1 MIVNYRH
8 SVKGPVLLTRCT
20 ARPLPSAAPGTI
32 LGRARC
38 APATVPRTGAQEP
51 PCPGR
56 DTGQSRRAAAE
67 RGSLPSGRCGRR
79 REGTGPAPRWG
90 RAGGSARPSLRPC
103 QRLWG
108 SAQHWPPPPVA
119 AALRQGGLSR
129 RGLPVPPSPARRG
142 GRRGER
148 GCLQGRSSAPSLP
161 SPCYPP
167 SRRRGRGL
175 RGHPRLPPQ
184 GPPRM
189 VPGAAMSQ
197 APAPRGA
204 DPPESDARSG
214 APSRGM
220 PPPPPSLPQLLH
232 NAAKLLE
239 KSPFSVGA
247 PSPLLPSPASL
258 QLAQLQAQL
267 TLHRLKLAQTAV
279 TNNPAAA
286 TVLNQVLSKVA
297 MSQPLFNQL
306 RHPTVMNAPQGHT
319 AGPPQGPGIA
329 GTRFPSGGI
338 AFPAQSP
345 ALATPGGGLGAV
357 QAQAPS
363 AIVMNPFGSVMAP
376 TSGQQPVV
384 VGLNKAGASTST
396 AAGGF
401 YEYKQNVVTAASQ
414 AFASEGEQSSQH
426 GFLAGGTHT
435 ATSAAGSRYESP
447 FGAPGQLQHEAAA
460 TFPKESYGAAAQHG
474 AARAFPS
481 DPHTGSHPK
490 GDPGPILHGSSTSN
504 QWENI
509 PNFPSQNKP
518 DLMPGDSL
526 WPSASQQQ
534 YEIRNELYNPEEPT
548 PDTKFSTAAPPA
560 FGRLNHS
567 AQSFGSPRMRQK
579 EERSGGT
586 PDLPTR
592 SLLPHQLGDLRGV
605 APLHFPHICALCDK
619 KIFDLKDWDQHIKGS
634 LHIQKCMAFS
644 DNTGIRCMLSSADG
658 TLHLSPNNAAVFNP
672 SSIEDYPPN
681 VGASFISTPARSFG
695 QPGPTFSSPP
705 SGFPQRKSTLGRV
718 VHICNLPEGSCTE
731 NDVINLGL
739 PFGKVTNYIL
749 MKSTNQAFLEMAY
762 SEAAQAMVQYYKEKP
777 AMINDD
783 KLLIRMSKR
792 YKELQL
798 KKPGKNVAAI
808 IQDIHS
814 QRERDLLREV
824 DSRYGPERPRSRS
837 PISRSLSPRSHTPSF
852 TSCSSPHSPLGTG
865 RNDWGNG
872 REAWDQSPY
881 SRREEERES
890 REWREN
896 GDEKRDR
903 TDTWVHERKHYSRQL
918 DKFDLDER
926 LEGGRGHREKYL
938 RTGSPGSLHPLS
950 GYKNREDDYYRKSSK
965 SKSEKFQRQLQDLP
979 GRSKRKEEAKLR
991 ERRHSFSE
999 DTAREEAAEQKHSK
1013 ASEGS
1018 RQKQSDKN
1026 KVKKAEKD
1034 EEDATAEGNDE
1045 KETKSYE
1052 NEDRDWESG
1061 SEIEGETWYPAN
1073 MEELVTVDEVGED
1086 DLIMEPDITELEEIV
1101 PVDQKNKAASEMC
1114 PCMSTV
1120 LELKNNHSHLTRS
1133 EDKFSHKALE
1143 TNFRT
1148 AKGSAASSG
1157 CQEDDEDDDN
1167 DDAVTEASS
1176 LNLDPEQKPEELKE
1190 DQSAK
1195 ESDCQQKEGKID
1207 KSSDTRLDPED
1218 HHIPSVHL
1226 KEETLQLPDT
1236 FIADYKQMGSQGAE
1250 SREDTEMLIKNASEE
1265 TRHGSQEC
1273 PEAKANSRYLEMRAL
1288 EYPEA
1293 ESKQRPSTPGWEQ
1306 EDVFTELSIPLGV
1319 EFVVPR
1325 TGFYC
1330 KLCGLFYTNEETAK
1344 TSHCRSTVHYKN
1356 LQKYL
1361 SQLAE
1366 ESLKMKEEGSP
1377 LPQDDAGIVPHF
1389 AKKKL

>member
-1 MIVNYRH
+1 
-8 SVKGPVLLTRCT
+8 
-20 ARPLPSAAPGTI
+20 
-32 LGRARC
+32 
-38 APATVPRTGAQEP
+38 
-51 PCPGR
+51 
-56 DTGQSRRAAAE
+56 
-67 RGSLPSGRCGRR
+67 
-79 REGTGPAPRWG
+79 
-90 RAGGSARPSLRPC
+90 
-103 QRLWG
+103 
-108 SAQHWPPPPVA
+108 
-119 AALRQGGLSR
+119 
-129 RGLPVPPSPARRG
+129 
-142 GRRGER
+142 
-148 GCLQGRSSAPSLP
+148 
-161 SPCYPP
+161 
-167 SRRRGRGL
+167 
-175 RGHPRLPPQ
+175 
-184 GPPRM
+184 M
-189 VPGAAMSQ
+189 VPAAAMSQ

-214 APSRGM
+214 APSRGPGRGM
-220 PPPPPSLPQLLH
+220 PPPPSLPQLLH

-239 KSPFSVGA
+239 KTPFSVGA

-286 TVLNQVLSKVA
+286 TILNQVLSKVA

-306 RHPTVMNAPQGHT
+306 RHPTVMNTPQGHA
-319 AGPPQGPGIA
+319 AGPPQGPGITGA
-329 GTRFPSGGI
+329 RFPSGSI
-338 AFPAQSP
+338 AFPTQSQT
-345 ALATPGGGLGAV
+345 LATPGGGLGP
-357 QAQAPS
+357 AQAPS
-363 AIVMNPFGSVMAP
+363 AIVMSPFGGVMAP
-376 TSGQQPVV
+376 ASGQQPVV
-384 VGLNKAGASTST
+384 VGLNKAGASTSAAAA

-401 YEYKQNVVTAASQ
+401 YEYNKQNAATAAPQ
-414 AFASEGEQSSQH
+414 AYASEGDQPSQH
-426 GFLAGGTHT
+426 GFLGGGAH
-435 ATSAAGSRYESP
+435 AASSAAAGPRYEGH
-447 FGAPGQLQHEAAA
+447 FGAPSQLQHEAAA
-460 TFPKESYGAAAQHG
+460 AFPKEAYGAVAAAQHG

-490 GDPGPILHGSSTSN
+490 GDPGPVLHGSSTSN

-518 DLMPGDSL
+518 DLVSGDSL
-526 WPSASQQQ
+526 WPSTSQQQ

-548 PDTKFSTAAPPA
+548 PDTKFSTAAPPT

-567 AQSFGSPRMRQK
+567 KQSFGSPRMRQK
-579 EERSGGT
+579 EERSGGA
-586 PDLPTR
+586 PDLPAR
-592 SLLPHQLGDLRGV
+592 SLPPHQLGDLLRGV
-605 APLHFPHICALCDK
+605 APLHFPHVCTLCDK

-644 DNTGIRCMLSSADG
+644 DNTGIRCVLSSADG

-681 VGASFISTPARSFG
+681 VGASFITTPARSFG
-695 QPGPTFSSPP
+695 QPGPTFSSP

-824 DSRYGPERPRSRS
+824 DSRYGTERPRSRS

-852 TSCSSPHSPLGTG
+852 TSCSSPHSPMGTG
-865 RNDWGNG
+865 RTDWGNG
-872 REAWDQSPY
+872 RESWDQSPY
-881 SRREEERES
+881 SRREEERDS

-926 LEGGRGHREKYL
+926 IEGGRGHREKYL
-938 RTGSPGSLHPLS
+938 RSGSPGSLHPLS
-950 GYKNREDDYYRKSSK
+950 GYKSREDDYYRKTSK
-965 SKSEKFQRQLQDLP
+965 SKSDKFQRQTQDLP

-991 ERRHSFSE
+991 ERRHSYSE
-999 DTAREEAAEQKHSK
+999 DAAREEAAEQKHSK

-1034 EEDATAEGNDE
+1034 QEEDAAAEGSDV
-1045 KETKSYE
+1045 KETKPPE
-1052 NEDRDWESG
+1052 NELGKEEQVPEKSSPSDNKQGKESGEVLENTRKEKDRDWESE

-1101 PVDQKNKAASEMC
+1101 PVDQKNKTASEMC

-1120 LELKNNHSHLTRS
+1120 LELKNDHSHLTRS
-1133 EDKFSHKALE
+1133 EDEFAHEALE
-1143 TNFRT
+1143 TNFRS
-1148 AKGSAASSG
+1148 AKGSVASSG
-1157 CQEDDEDDDN
+1157 CQDDDEDDDN

-1176 LNLDPEQKPEELKE
+1176 LNLDPEQKPEELQE

-1195 ESDCQQKEGKID
+1195 ESDPQQKEGKID
-1207 KSSDTRLDPED
+1207 KSSDTRSEPED
-1218 HHIPSVHL
+1218 NHIPSVHL

-1236 FIADYKQMGSQGAE
+1236 FIDDYKQMGSQGTE
-1250 SREDTEMLIKNASEE
+1250 SREVMEMLVKNTSEE

-1273 PEAKANSRYLEMRAL
+1273 PEAKANSRYLEMRSL
-1288 EYPEA
+1288 EYPEV
-1293 ESKQRPSTPGWEQ
+1293 EPKRRHSPPGWEQ

-1366 ESLKMKEEGSP
+1366 ESLKMKEEGSH
-1377 LPQDDAGIVPHF
+1377 LSQDDTGIVPHF

>member
-1 MIVNYRH
+1 
-8 SVKGPVLLTRCT
+8 
-20 ARPLPSAAPGTI
+20 
-32 LGRARC
+32 
-38 APATVPRTGAQEP
+38 
-51 PCPGR
+51 
-56 DTGQSRRAAAE
+56 
-67 RGSLPSGRCGRR
+67 
-79 REGTGPAPRWG
+79 
-90 RAGGSARPSLRPC
+90 
-103 QRLWG
+103 
-108 SAQHWPPPPVA
+108 
-119 AALRQGGLSR
+119 
-129 RGLPVPPSPARRG
+129 
-142 GRRGER
+142 
-148 GCLQGRSSAPSLP
+148 
-161 SPCYPP
+161 
-167 SRRRGRGL
+167 
-175 RGHPRLPPQ
+175 
-184 GPPRM
+184 M
-189 VPGAAMSQ
+189 VPAAAMSQ

-214 APSRGM
+214 APSRGPGRGM

-232 NAAKLLE
+232 NTAKLLE

-247 PSPLLPSPASL
+247 PRPLLPSPASL

-306 RHPTVMNAPQGHT
+306 RHPTVMNTPQGHA
-319 AGPPQGPGIA
+319 AGPPQGPGITGA
-329 GTRFPSGGI
+329 RFPSSSI

-345 ALATPGGGLGAV
+345 ALATPGGGLGPV
-357 QAQAPS
+357 QAQTPN
-363 AIVMNPFGSVMAP
+363 AIVMSPFGGVMAS

-384 VGLNKAGASTST
+384 VGLNKGGASTSAAT

-401 YEYKQNVVTAASQ
+401 YEYNKQNAANAAPQ
-414 AFASEGEQSSQH
+414 TYASEGDQPSQH
-426 GFLAGGTHT
+426 GFLASGAHT
-435 ATSAAGSRYESP
+435 ASSAAGPCYEGH
-447 FGAPGQLQHEAAA
+447 FGAPSQLQHEAAA
-460 TFPKESYGAAAQHG
+460 AFPKEAYGAAAAAQHG

-481 DPHTGSHPK
+481 DPHASSHPK
-490 GDPGPILHGSSTSN
+490 GDPGPVLHGSGTSN

-518 DLMPGDSL
+518 DLVPGDSL

-548 PDTKFSTAAPPA
+548 PDTKFSAAAPPA

-567 AQSFGSPRMRQK
+567 KQSFGSPRMRQK
-579 EERSGGT
+579 EERSGGA
-586 PDLPTR
+586 PDLPAR
-592 SLLPHQLGDLRGV
+592 SLPPHQLGDLRGT
-605 APLHFPHICALCDK
+605 APLHFPHVCALCDK

-644 DNTGIRCMLSSADG
+644 DNTGIRCVLSSADG

-681 VGASFISTPARSFG
+681 VGSSFITTSARSFG

-762 SEAAQAMVQYYKEKP
+762 SEAAQAMVQYYKEQP

-824 DSRYGPERPRSRS
+824 DSRYGTERPRSRS

-852 TSCSSPHSPLGTG
+852 TSCSSPHSPMGTG
-865 RNDWGNG
+865 RTDWGNG
-872 REAWDQSPY
+872 RESWDQSPY
-881 SRREEERES
+881 SRREEERDS

-926 LEGGRGHREKYL
+926 IEGGRGHREKYL
-938 RTGSPGSLHPLS
+938 RSGSPGSLHPLS
-950 GYKNREDDYYRKSSK
+950 GYKSREDDYYRKTSK
-965 SKSEKFQRQLQDLP
+965 SKSDKFQRQLQDLP

-991 ERRHSFSE
+991 ERRHSYSE
-999 DTAREEAAEQKHSK
+999 DAAREEAAEQKHSK

-1034 EEDATAEGNDE
+1034 QEEDAAAEGSDV
-1045 KETKSYE
+1045 KETKPPE

-1101 PVDQKNKAASEMC
+1101 PVDQKNKTASEMC
-1114 PCMSTV
+1114 PCMSTI
-1120 LELKNNHSHLTRS
+1120 LELKNDHSHLTRS
-1133 EDKFSHKALE
+1133 EDKFAHKALE
-1143 TNFRT
+1143 TN
-1148 AKGSAASSG
+1148 
-1157 CQEDDEDDDN
+1157 CQDDEDDDN

-1176 LNLDPEQKPEELKE
+1176 LNLDPEQKLEELQE

-1195 ESDCQQKEGKID
+1195 ESDPQQKEGKID
-1207 KSSDTRLDPED
+1207 KSSDTRLEPQD
-1218 HHIPSVHL
+1218 HHTPSVHL
-1226 KEETLQLPDT
+1226 KEETLHLPDT
-1236 FIADYKQMGSQGAE
+1236 FIDDYKQMGSQGAE
-1250 SREDTEMLIKNASEE
+1250 SREVMEMLVKNATEE
-1265 TRHGSQEC
+1265 TTHGSQAC
-1273 PEAKANSRYLEMRAL
+1273 PEAKANSRYLEMRSL
-1288 EYPEA
+1288 EYPEV
-1293 ESKQRPSTPGWEQ
+1293 EPKRRHSPPGWEQ

-1366 ESLKMKEEGSP
+1366 ESLKMKEEGSH
-1377 LPQDDAGIVPHF
+1377 LPQDDTGIVPHF

>member
-1 MIVNYRH
+1 MAYVC
-8 SVKGPVLLTRCT
+8 SVV
-20 ARPLPSAAPGTI
+20 
-32 LGRARC
+32 
-38 APATVPRTGAQEP
+38 
-51 PCPGR
+51 
-56 DTGQSRRAAAE
+56 
-67 RGSLPSGRCGRR
+67 
-79 REGTGPAPRWG
+79 
-90 RAGGSARPSLRPC
+90 
-103 QRLWG
+103 
-108 SAQHWPPPPVA
+108 
-119 AALRQGGLSR
+119 
-129 RGLPVPPSPARRG
+129 
-142 GRRGER
+142 
-148 GCLQGRSSAPSLP
+148 
-161 SPCYPP
+161 
-167 SRRRGRGL
+167 
-175 RGHPRLPPQ
+175 
-184 GPPRM
+184 
-189 VPGAAMSQ
+189 
-197 APAPRGA
+197 
-204 DPPESDARSG
+204 
-214 APSRGM
+214 
-220 PPPPPSLPQLLH
+220 
-232 NAAKLLE
+232 AAKLLE

-306 RHPTVMNAPQGHT
+306 RHPTVMNAPQGHA

-329 GTRFPSGGI
+329 GTRFPSSGI
-338 AFPAQSP
+338 AFPTQSP
-345 ALATPGGGLGAV
+345 ALATPGSGLGPV
-357 QAQAPS
+357 QAQAPN
-363 AIVMNPFGSVMAP
+363 AIVMSPFGGVMAP

-384 VGLNKAGASTST
+384 VGLNKAGASTSA

-401 YEYKQNVVTAASQ
+401 YEYNKQNAATATPQ
-414 AFASEGEQSSQH
+414 AYASEGDQSSQH
-426 GFLAGGTHT
+426 SFLAGGTHT
-435 ATSAAGSRYESP
+435 AASAAGPRYEGH
-447 FGAPGQLQHEAAA
+447 FGAPSQLQHEASAA
-460 TFPKESYGAAAQHG
+460 FPKESYGAAAQHG

-481 DPHTGSHPK
+481 DPHTSSHPK
-490 GDPGPILHGSSTSN
+490 GDPGPVLHGSGTSN

-518 DLMPGDSL
+518 DLMPSDSL

-548 PDTKFSTAAPPA
+548 PDTKFSAAAPPA

-567 AQSFGSPRMRQK
+567 TQSFGSPRMRQK
-579 EERSGGT
+579 EERSSGV
-586 PDLPTR
+586 PDLTTR
-592 SLLPHQLGDLRGV
+592 SLPPHQLGDLRGV
-605 APLHFPHICALCDK
+605 APLHFPHVCALCDK

-644 DNTGIRCMLSSADG
+644 DNTGIRCMLNSGDG

-681 VGASFISTPARSFG
+681 VGTSFITTPARSFG
-695 QPGPTFSSPP
+695 QPAPTFSSPP
-705 SGFPQRKSTLGRV
+705 SGFAQRKSTLGRV

-824 DSRYGPERPRSRS
+824 DSRYGMDRPRSRS

-852 TSCSSPHSPLGTG
+852 TSCSSPHSPMGTS
-865 RNDWGNG
+865 RTDWGNG

-881 SRREEERES
+881 SRREEERDS

-965 SKSEKFQRQLQDLP
+965 SKSDKFQRQQQDVP

-991 ERRHSFSE
+991 ERRHSYSE
-999 DTAREEAAEQKHSK
+999 DTAREEVAEQKHSK

-1018 RQKQSDKN
+1018 RQKQSEKN

-1034 EEDATAEGNDE
+1034 QEEDATAEGSDV
-1045 KETKSYE
+1045 KETKPPE

-1061 SEIEGETWYPAN
+1061 SEVEGETWYPAN

-1133 EDKFSHKALE
+1133 EDKFAHKALE

-1157 CQEDDEDDDN
+1157 CQDDDEDDGN

-1176 LNLDPEQKPEELKE
+1176 LNLDPEQKPEEWKE

-1195 ESDCQQKEGKID
+1195 ESDPQQKEGKID
-1207 KSSDTRLDPED
+1207 KSSDTHLEPED

-1226 KEETLQLPDT
+1226 KEEALQLSDA
-1236 FIADYKQMGSQGAE
+1236 FIDDYKQMGSQGAE
-1250 SREDTEMLIKNASEE
+1250 SREVTETLVKNTSEE

-1273 PEAKANSRYLEMRAL
+1273 PEAKANSRYLEMRSL
-1288 EYPEA
+1288 EYPEV
-1293 ESKQRPSTPGWEQ
+1293 EPKQRHSPPGWEQ

-1366 ESLKMKEEGSP
+1366 ESLKMKEEGSH
-1377 LPQDDAGIVPHF
+1377 LPQDDTGIVPHF

>member
-1 MIVNYRH
+1 M
-8 SVKGPVLLTRCT
+8 L
-20 ARPLPSAAPGTI
+20 I
-32 LGRARC
+32 LC
-38 APATVPRTGAQEP
+38 
-51 PCPGR
+51 
-56 DTGQSRRAAAE
+56 S
-67 RGSLPSGRCGRR
+67 
-79 REGTGPAPRWG
+79 
-90 RAGGSARPSLRPC
+90 
-103 QRLWG
+103 
-108 SAQHWPPPPVA
+108 
-119 AALRQGGLSR
+119 
-129 RGLPVPPSPARRG
+129 
-142 GRRGER
+142 
-148 GCLQGRSSAPSLP
+148 
-161 SPCYPP
+161 
-167 SRRRGRGL
+167 
-175 RGHPRLPPQ
+175 
-184 GPPRM
+184 
-189 VPGAAMSQ
+189 
-197 APAPRGA
+197 
-204 DPPESDARSG
+204 
-214 APSRGM
+214 
-220 PPPPPSLPQLLH
+220 
-232 NAAKLLE
+232 AAKLLE

-247 PSPLLPSPASL
+247 PSPLLPSAASL

-306 RHPTVMNAPQGHT
+306 RHPAVMSAPQGHT
-319 AGPPQGPGIA
+319 AGPPQGPGIT

-345 ALATPGGGLGAV
+345 ALAAPGGGLGAV
-357 QAQAPS
+357 QAQAPN

-376 TSGQQPVV
+376 PSGQQPVV
-384 VGLNKAGASTST
+384 VGLNKAGASTS

-401 YEYKQNVVTAASQ
+401 YEYNKQNTVTAASQ

-435 ATSAAGSRYESP
+435 ATPAAGPRYESH

-460 TFPKESYGAAAQHG
+460 TFPKEPYGAAAQHG

-490 GDPGPILHGSSTSN
+490 GDPGPVLHGSNTSN

-509 PNFPSQNKP
+509 PNFS
-518 DLMPGDSL
+518 
-526 WPSASQQQ
+526 
-534 YEIRNELYNPEEPT
+534 
-548 PDTKFSTAAPPA
+548 
-560 FGRLNHS
+560 
-567 AQSFGSPRMRQK
+567 
-579 EERSGGT
+579 
-586 PDLPTR
+586 
-592 SLLPHQLGDLRGV
+592 PHQLGDLRGV

-681 VGASFISTPARSFG
+681 VGASFITTPARSFG

-824 DSRYGPERPRSRS
+824 DSRYGTERPRSRS

-852 TSCSSPHSPLGTG
+852 TSCSSPHSPLGTS
-865 RNDWGNG
+865 RTDWGNG
-872 REAWDQSPY
+872 RDAWDQSPY
-881 SRREEERES
+881 SRREEERDS

-938 RTGSPGSLHPLS
+938 KTGSPGSLHPLS

-965 SKSEKFQRQLQDLP
+965 SKSDKFQRQLQDLP

-991 ERRHSFSE
+991 ERRHSYSE
-999 DTAREEAAEQKHSK
+999 DTAREEAAEQKHGK

-1034 EEDATAEGNDE
+1034 QEDATAEGSDV
-1045 KETKSYE
+1045 KETKPPE
-1052 NEDRDWESG
+1052 NELEKEEQVPVKSSPSDNKQGKESGEILENTRKEKDRDWESG

-1114 PCMSTV
+1114 PCMSTM
-1120 LELKNNHSHLTRS
+1120 LELKNDHSHLTRS
-1133 EDKFSHKALE
+1133 EDKFAHKALE

-1148 AKGSAASSG
+1148 AKDSAASSG

-1207 KSSDTRLDPED
+1207 KSSDTCLEPED
-1218 HHIPSVHL
+1218 HQIPSVHL

-1236 FIADYKQMGSQGAE
+1236 FIDYYKQMGSQGAV
-1250 SREDTEMLIKNASEE
+1250 SREVTETLIKNTSEE

-1273 PEAKANSRYLEMRAL
+1273 PEAKANSRYLEMRSL
-1288 EYPEA
+1288 EYPEV
-1293 ESKQRPSTPGWEQ
+1293 ESKQRPSAAGWEQ

-1377 LPQDDAGIVPHF
+1377 LSQDDTGIVPHF
-1389 AKKKL
+1389 AKKKTMN

>member
-1 MIVNYRH
+1 
-8 SVKGPVLLTRCT
+8 
-20 ARPLPSAAPGTI
+20 
-32 LGRARC
+32 
-38 APATVPRTGAQEP
+38 
-51 PCPGR
+51 
-56 DTGQSRRAAAE
+56 
-67 RGSLPSGRCGRR
+67 
-79 REGTGPAPRWG
+79 
-90 RAGGSARPSLRPC
+90 
-103 QRLWG
+103 
-108 SAQHWPPPPVA
+108 
-119 AALRQGGLSR
+119 
-129 RGLPVPPSPARRG
+129 
-142 GRRGER
+142 
-148 GCLQGRSSAPSLP
+148 
-161 SPCYPP
+161 
-167 SRRRGRGL
+167 
-175 RGHPRLPPQ
+175 
-184 GPPRM
+184 M
-189 VPGAAMSQ
+189 VPAAAMSQ
-197 APAPRGA
+197 APAPHGA

-220 PPPPPSLPQLLH
+220 PPPPSLPQLLH

-239 KSPFSVGA
+239 KNPFSVGT

-306 RHPTVMNAPQGHT
+306 RHPTVINAPQGHA

-329 GTRFPSGGI
+329 GARFPSGGI

-345 ALATPGGGLGAV
+345 ALAAPGAGLGPV
-357 QAQAPS
+357 QAQTPN
-363 AIVMNPFGSVMAP
+363 AIVMSPFGGVMAP
-376 TSGQQPVV
+376 ASGQQPVV
-384 VGLNKAGASTST
+384 VGLNKAGASTS
-396 AAGGF
+396 AAAATVGGF
-401 YEYKQNVVTAASQ
+401 YEYSKQNAAAAPQ
-414 AFASEGEQSSQH
+414 GYASEGEQPSQH
-426 GFLAGGTHT
+426 SFLAGGAH
-435 ATSAAGSRYESP
+435 AASSSVAGPRYEGP

-460 TFPKESYGAAAQHG
+460 AFPKEGYGAARG
-474 AARAFPS
+474 PFPS
-481 DPHTGSHPK
+481 DPHAGSHPK
-490 GDPGPILHGSSTSN
+490 GDPGPVLHGSGTSN

-509 PNFPSQNKP
+509 PNFPGQHKP
-518 DLMPGDSL
+518 DLVPGDSL
-526 WPSASQQQ
+526 WPPASQQQ

-548 PDTKFSTAAPPA
+548 PDTKFGAAAPPA

-567 AQSFGSPRMRQK
+567 QQSFGSPRMRQK
-579 EERSGGT
+579 EERGGGA
-586 PDLPTR
+586 PDLPAR
-592 SLLPHQLGDLRGV
+592 SLPPLQPGDLRAA
-605 APLHFPHICALCDK
+605 APLHFPHVCALCDK
-619 KIFDLKDWDQHIKGS
+619 KVFDLKDWDQHIKGS

-681 VGASFISTPARSFG
+681 AGSSFITTSARSFG
-695 QPGPTFSSPP
+695 QPGPTFSSPS

-777 AMINDD
+777 AMINDE

-824 DSRYGPERPRSRS
+824 DSRYSTERPRSRS
-837 PISRSLSPRSHTPSF
+837 PISRSLSPRSRTPSF
-852 TSCSSPHSPLGTG
+852 TSCSSPHSPMGTG
-865 RNDWGNG
+865 RTDWGNG
-872 REAWDQSPY
+872 RESWDQSPY
-881 SRREEERES
+881 SRWEEERDS

-926 LEGGRGHREKYL
+926 IEGGRGHREKYL
-938 RTGSPGSLHPLS
+938 RSGSPGSLHPLS
-950 GYKNREDDYYRKSSK
+950 GYKSREDDYYRKTSK
-965 SKSEKFQRQLQDLP
+965 SKSDKFQRQLQDLP

-991 ERRHSFSE
+991 ERRHSYSE
-999 DTAREEAAEQKHSK
+999 DAAREDVAEQKHSK

-1018 RQKQSDKN
+1018 RQKQSDRN
-1026 KVKKAEKD
+1026 KMKKAEKD
-1034 EEDATAEGNDE
+1034 QEEDAAAEGSDV
-1045 KETKSYE
+1045 KETKSPE

-1061 SEIEGETWYPAN
+1061 SEIEGENWYPAN

-1101 PVDQKNKAASEMC
+1101 PVDQKTKTASEIC
-1114 PCMSTV
+1114 PCMSAV
-1120 LELKNNHSHLTRS
+1120 LELKNDHSHLTRND
-1133 EDKFSHKALE
+1133 DKFAHKALE
-1143 TNFRT
+1143 TNFSS
-1148 AKGSAASSG
+1148 AKGSVASSG
-1157 CQEDDEDDDN
+1157 CQDDEEDDDN
-1167 DDAVTEASS
+1167 DDAVTETSS
-1176 LNLDPEQKPEELKE
+1176 LNLDPEQKPEELQE

-1195 ESDCQQKEGKID
+1195 ESDPQQKEGKID
-1207 KSSDTRLDPED
+1207 KSSDTHLEPED

-1236 FIADYKQMGSQGAE
+1236 FIDDYKQMGSQGAE
-1250 SREDTEMLIKNASEE
+1250 SREVMEMLVKNASEE

-1273 PEAKANSRYLEMRAL
+1273 PEAKANSRYLEMRSL
-1288 EYPEA
+1288 EYPEVEA
-1293 ESKQRPSTPGWEQ
+1293 KRRHSPPGWEP

-1356 LQKYL
+1356 LQRYL

-1366 ESLKMKEEGSP
+1366 ESLKMKEEGSH
-1377 LPQDDAGIVPHF
+1377 LPQDDTGIVPHF

>member
-1 MIVNYRH
+1 
-8 SVKGPVLLTRCT
+8 
-20 ARPLPSAAPGTI
+20 
-32 LGRARC
+32 
-38 APATVPRTGAQEP
+38 
-51 PCPGR
+51 
-56 DTGQSRRAAAE
+56 
-67 RGSLPSGRCGRR
+67 
-79 REGTGPAPRWG
+79 
-90 RAGGSARPSLRPC
+90 
-103 QRLWG
+103 
-108 SAQHWPPPPVA
+108 
-119 AALRQGGLSR
+119 
-129 RGLPVPPSPARRG
+129 
-142 GRRGER
+142 
-148 GCLQGRSSAPSLP
+148 
-161 SPCYPP
+161 
-167 SRRRGRGL
+167 
-175 RGHPRLPPQ
+175 
-184 GPPRM
+184 M
-189 VPGAAMSQ
+189 VPAAAMSQ
-197 APAPRGA
+197 DPAPRGA
-204 DPPESDARSG
+204 EPPESDARSG
-214 APSRGM
+214 APSRGPGRGM
-220 PPPPPSLPQLLH
+220 PPPPSLPQLLH

-239 KSPFSVGA
+239 KNPFSVGA
-247 PSPLLPSPASL
+247 ASPLLPSPASL

-306 RHPTVMNAPQGHT
+306 RHPTVMNAPQGHA

-329 GTRFPSGGI
+329 GARFPSGGI

-345 ALATPGGGLGAV
+345 ALAAPGSGLGPV
-357 QAQAPS
+357 QAQTPN
-363 AIVMNPFGSVMAP
+363 AIVVNPFGGVMAP

-384 VGLNKAGASTST
+384 VGLNKAGASTSA

-401 YEYKQNVVTAASQ
+401 YEYGKQNAAAAAPQ
-414 AFASEGEQSSQH
+414 AYASEGDQPSQH
-426 GFLAGGTHT
+426 GFLAGGAH
-435 ATSAAGSRYESP
+435 AGSSAAGPCYEGR
-447 FGAPGQLQHEAAA
+447 FGAASQLQHEAAA
-460 TFPKESYGAAAQHG
+460 AAAFPKEAYGATAAQHG

-481 DPHTGSHPK
+481 DPHAGSHPK
-490 GDPGPILHGSSTSN
+490 GDPGPVLHGSGASS

-509 PNFPSQNKP
+509 PNFPGQNKP
-518 DLMPGDSL
+518 DLVPGDSL

-534 YEIRNELYNPEEPT
+534 YEIRNELYDPEEPT
-548 PDTKFSTAAPPA
+548 PDTKFSAAAPPA

-567 AQSFGSPRMRQK
+567 KQSFGSPRMRQK
-579 EERSGGT
+579 EERSGGA
-586 PDLPTR
+586 PDLPAR
-592 SLLPHQLGDLRGV
+592 SLPPHQLGDLRGA
-605 APLHFPHICALCDK
+605 APLHFPHVCALCDK
-619 KIFDLKDWDQHIKGS
+619 KVFDLKDWDQHIKGS

-644 DNTGIRCMLSSADG
+644 DNTGVRCVLSSADG
-658 TLHLSPNNAAVFNP
+658 ALHLSPNNAAVFNP

-681 VGASFISTPARSFG
+681 VGASFITTSARSFG
-695 QPGPTFSSPP
+695 QPGPTFSSLP
-705 SGFPQRKSTLGRV
+705 SG
-718 VHICNLPEGSCTE
+718 
-731 NDVINLGL
+731 
-739 PFGKVTNYIL
+739 
-749 MKSTNQAFLEMAY
+749 
-762 SEAAQAMVQYYKEKP
+762 
-777 AMINDD
+777 
-783 KLLIRMSKR
+783 
-792 YKELQL
+792 
-798 KKPGKNVAAI
+798 KPGKNVAAI

-824 DSRYGPERPRSRS
+824 DSRYGTERPRSRS

-852 TSCSSPHSPLGTG
+852 TSCSSPHSPMGTG
-865 RNDWGNG
+865 RTDWGNG
-872 REAWDQSPY
+872 RESWDQSPY
-881 SRREEERES
+881 SRREEERDS

-926 LEGGRGHREKYL
+926 IEGGRGHREKYL
-938 RTGSPGSLHPLS
+938 RSGSPGSLHPLS
-950 GYKNREDDYYRKSSK
+950 GYKSREDDYYRKTSK
-965 SKSEKFQRQLQDLP
+965 SKSDKFQRQLQDLP

-991 ERRHSFSE
+991 ERRHSYSE
-999 DTAREEAAEQKHSK
+999 DAAREEAAEQKHSK

-1034 EEDATAEGNDE
+1034 QEEHAAAEGSDV
-1045 KETKSYE
+1045 KETKPPE
-1052 NEDRDWESG
+1052 NELGKEEQVPEKSSPSADKQRKESGEILENTRKEKDRDWESG

-1101 PVDQKNKAASEMC
+1101 PVDQKNKTASEIC
-1114 PCMSTV
+1114 PCMSTM
-1120 LELKNNHSHLTRS
+1120 LELKNDHSHLIRS
-1133 EDKFSHKALE
+1133 EDKFAHKALE
-1143 TNFRT
+1143 TNFRS
-1148 AKGSAASSG
+1148 AKGSVASSG
-1157 CQEDDEDDDN
+1157 CQDDEEDDDN

-1176 LNLDPEQKPEELKE
+1176 LNLDPEQKPEELQE

-1195 ESDCQQKEGKID
+1195 ESDPQQKEGKID
-1207 KSSDTRLDPED
+1207 KSSDTRLEPED
-1218 HHIPSVHL
+1218 HHIPSVAL

-1236 FIADYKQMGSQGAE
+1236 FIDDYKQMGSQGAE
-1250 SREDTEMLIKNASEE
+1250 SREVMEMLVKNASEE

-1273 PEAKANSRYLEMRAL
+1273 PEAKANSRYLEMRSL
-1288 EYPEA
+1288 EYPEV
-1293 ESKQRPSTPGWEQ
+1293 ESKRRHSPPGWEQ

-1366 ESLKMKEEGSP
+1366 ESLKMKEEGSH
-1377 LPQDDAGIVPHF
+1377 LPQDDTGIVPHF

>member
-1 MIVNYRH
+1 MAYVC
-8 SVKGPVLLTRCT
+8 SVV
-20 ARPLPSAAPGTI
+20 
-32 LGRARC
+32 
-38 APATVPRTGAQEP
+38 
-51 PCPGR
+51 
-56 DTGQSRRAAAE
+56 
-67 RGSLPSGRCGRR
+67 
-79 REGTGPAPRWG
+79 
-90 RAGGSARPSLRPC
+90 
-103 QRLWG
+103 
-108 SAQHWPPPPVA
+108 
-119 AALRQGGLSR
+119 
-129 RGLPVPPSPARRG
+129 
-142 GRRGER
+142 
-148 GCLQGRSSAPSLP
+148 
-161 SPCYPP
+161 
-167 SRRRGRGL
+167 
-175 RGHPRLPPQ
+175 
-184 GPPRM
+184 
-189 VPGAAMSQ
+189 
-197 APAPRGA
+197 
-204 DPPESDARSG
+204 
-214 APSRGM
+214 
-220 PPPPPSLPQLLH
+220 
-232 NAAKLLE
+232 AAKLLE

-247 PSPLLPSPASL
+247 PNPLLPSPASL

-306 RHPTVMNAPQGHT
+306 RHPTVMNTPQGHA

-329 GTRFPSGGI
+329 GTRFPSSGI

-345 ALATPGGGLGAV
+345 ALATPGSGLGPV
-357 QAQAPS
+357 QAQAPN
-363 AIVMNPFGSVMAP
+363 AIVMSPFGGVMAP

-384 VGLNKAGASTST
+384 VGLNKAGASTSA

-401 YEYKQNVVTAASQ
+401 YEYNKQNAATATPQ
-414 AFASEGEQSSQH
+414 AYTSEGDQSSQH
-426 GFLAGGTHT
+426 SFLAGGTHT
-435 ATSAAGSRYESP
+435 TASAAGPRYEGH
-447 FGAPGQLQHEAAA
+447 FGAPSQLQHEASAA
-460 TFPKESYGAAAQHG
+460 FPKESYGAAAQHG

-481 DPHTGSHPK
+481 DPHTSSHSK
-490 GDPGPILHGSSTSN
+490 GDPSPVLHGSGTSN

-518 DLMPGDSL
+518 DLMPSDSL

-548 PDTKFSTAAPPA
+548 PDTKFSAAAPPA

-567 AQSFGSPRMRQK
+567 TQSFGSPRMRQK
-579 EERSGGT
+579 EERSSGV
-586 PDLPTR
+586 PDLTTR
-592 SLLPHQLGDLRGV
+592 SLPPHQLGDLRGV
-605 APLHFPHICALCDK
+605 VPLHFPHVCALCDK

-672 SSIEDYPPN
+672 PSIEDYPPN
-681 VGASFISTPARSFG
+681 VGTSFITTPARSFG

-705 SGFPQRKSTLGRV
+705 SGFAQRKSTLGRV

-824 DSRYGPERPRSRS
+824 DSRYGMDRPRSRS

-852 TSCSSPHSPLGTG
+852 TSCSSPHSPMGTS
-865 RNDWGNG
+865 RTDWGNG

-881 SRREEERES
+881 SRREEERDS

-965 SKSEKFQRQLQDLP
+965 SKSDKFQRQQQDVP

-991 ERRHSFSE
+991 ERRHSYSD
-999 DTAREEAAEQKHSK
+999 DTAREEVAEQKHSK

-1018 RQKQSDKN
+1018 RQKQSEKN

-1034 EEDATAEGNDE
+1034 QEEDAAAEGSDV
-1045 KETKSYE
+1045 KETKPPE

-1133 EDKFSHKALE
+1133 EDKFAHKALE
-1143 TNFRT
+1143 TNLRT

-1157 CQEDDEDDDN
+1157 CQDDEEDDGN

-1176 LNLDPEQKPEELKE
+1176 LNLDPEQKPEEWKE

-1195 ESDCQQKEGKID
+1195 ESDPQQKEGKID
-1207 KSSDTRLDPED
+1207 KSSDTHLEPED

-1226 KEETLQLPDT
+1226 KEETLQLSDA
-1236 FIADYKQMGSQGAE
+1236 FIDDYKQMGSQGAE
-1250 SREDTEMLIKNASEE
+1250 SRQATETLVKNTSEE

-1273 PEAKANSRYLEMRAL
+1273 PEAKANSRYLEMRSL
-1288 EYPEA
+1288 EYPEV
-1293 ESKQRPSTPGWEQ
+1293 ESKQRHSPPGWEQ

-1366 ESLKMKEEGSP
+1366 ESLKMKEEGSH
-1377 LPQDDAGIVPHF
+1377 LPQDDTGIVPHF

>member
-1 MIVNYRH
+1 M
-8 SVKGPVLLTRCT
+8 VL
-20 ARPLPSAAPGTI
+20 A
-32 LGRARC
+32 
-38 APATVPRTGAQEP
+38 
-51 PCPGR
+51 
-56 DTGQSRRAAAE
+56 
-67 RGSLPSGRCGRR
+67 
-79 REGTGPAPRWG
+79 
-90 RAGGSARPSLRPC
+90 
-103 QRLWG
+103 
-108 SAQHWPPPPVA
+108 
-119 AALRQGGLSR
+119 
-129 RGLPVPPSPARRG
+129 
-142 GRRGER
+142 
-148 GCLQGRSSAPSLP
+148 
-161 SPCYPP
+161 
-167 SRRRGRGL
+167 
-175 RGHPRLPPQ
+175 
-184 GPPRM
+184 
-189 VPGAAMSQ
+189 AAMSQ

-204 DPPESDARSG
+204 DPPEGDARSG
-214 APSRGM
+214 APSRGAGRGM
-220 PPPPPSLPQLLH
+220 PPPPSLPQLLH

-239 KSPFSVGA
+239 KSPFNVGT
-247 PSPLLPSPASL
+247 PNPLLPSPASL

-279 TNNPAAA
+279 NNNPAAA

-306 RHPTVMNAPQGHT
+306 RHPSVMNAPQGHA
-319 AGPPQGPGIA
+319 AGPPQGPAMA

-345 ALATPGGGLGAV
+345 ALAAPGGGLGPV
-357 QAQAPS
+357 QAQGPN
-363 AIVMNPFGSVMAP
+363 AIIMSPFGGVMAP

-384 VGLNKAGASTST
+384 VGLNKAGTSSSA

-401 YEYKQNVVTAASQ
+401 YEYNKQNATAAAPQ
-414 AFASEGEQSSQH
+414 VYGPEGDQH
-426 GFLAGGTHT
+426 SFLSGGTH
-435 ATSAAGSRYESP
+435 AASSPAGPRYEGH
-447 FGAPGQLQHEAAA
+447 FGAPGQLQHEAAVA
-460 TFPKESYGAAAQHG
+460 AFPKEAYGAAAQHST
-474 AARAFPS
+474 ARAFPG
-481 DPHTGSHPK
+481 DPHAGSHPK
-490 GDPGPILHGSSTSN
+490 GDPGAVLHGSGTSN

-518 DLMPGDSL
+518 DLVPGDSSL
-526 WPSASQQQ
+526 WPTASQQQ

-548 PDTKFSTAAPPA
+548 PDTKFSAATPPA

-567 AQSFGSPRMRQK
+567 KQSFGSPRMRQK
-579 EERSGGT
+579 EERGGSA
-586 PDLPTR
+586 PDLPAR
-592 SLLPHQLGDLRGV
+592 PLPQHQLGDLRGV
-605 APLHFPHICALCDK
+605 APLHFPHVCALCDK
-619 KIFDLKDWDQHIKGS
+619 KVFDLKDWDQHVKGS

-644 DNTGIRCMLSSADG
+644 DNTGIRCVLSSADG

-681 VGASFISTPARSFG
+681 VGASFITTSARSFG
-695 QPGPTFSSPP
+695 QPGPTFPSPP
-705 SGFPQRKSTLGRV
+705 SGVSFPQRKSTLGRV

-824 DSRYGPERPRSRS
+824 DRYGTERPRSRS

-852 TSCSSPHSPLGTG
+852 TSCSSPHSPMGTG
-865 RNDWGNG
+865 RTDWGNG
-872 REAWDQSPY
+872 RESWDQSPY
-881 SRREEERES
+881 SRREEERDG

-903 TDTWVHERKHYSRQL
+903 TDMWVHERKHYSRQL

-926 LEGGRGHREKYL
+926 IEGGRGHREKYL
-938 RTGSPGSLHPLS
+938 RSGSPGSLHPLS
-950 GYKNREDDYYRKSSK
+950 GYKTREDDYYRKTSK
-965 SKSEKFQRQLQDLP
+965 SKSDKFQRQLQDLP

-991 ERRHSFSE
+991 ERRHSYSE
-999 DTAREEAAEQKHSK
+999 DTAREETAEQKHSK

-1034 EEDATAEGNDE
+1034 QEEDAAAEGSDV
-1045 KETKSYE
+1045 KETKAPE
-1052 NEDRDWESG
+1052 NELGKEEQVPEKSSPSTNKQGKESGEILENTRQEKDRDWESE
-1061 SEIEGETWYPAN
+1061 SEIEGETWYPTN

-1101 PVDQKNKAASEMC
+1101 PVDQKNKTASEMC
-1114 PCMSTV
+1114 PCMSTM
-1120 LELKNNHSHLTRS
+1120 LELKNDHSHLTRS
-1133 EDKFSHKALE
+1133 EDKFAHKALE
-1143 TNFRT
+1143 ANFRS
-1148 AKGSAASSG
+1148 AKGSVASSG
-1157 CQEDDEDDDN
+1157 CQDDDED

-1176 LNLDPEQKPEELKE
+1176 LNLDPEQKPEELQE

-1195 ESDCQQKEGKID
+1195 ESDPQQKEGKID
-1207 KSSDTRLDPED
+1207 KSSDTRLEPED
-1218 HHIPSVHL
+1218 HIPSVHL

-1236 FIADYKQMGSQGAE
+1236 FIDDYKQMGSQGAE
-1250 SREDTEMLIKNASEE
+1250 SREVMEMLVKNANEE

-1273 PEAKANSRYLEMRAL
+1273 PEAKANSRYLETRSL
-1288 EYPEA
+1288 EYPEV
-1293 ESKQRPSTPGWEQ
+1293 ESKRRHPPPGWEQ

-1377 LPQDDAGIVPHF
+1377 LPQDDTGIVPHF

>member
-1 MIVNYRH
+1 
-8 SVKGPVLLTRCT
+8 
-20 ARPLPSAAPGTI
+20 
-32 LGRARC
+32 
-38 APATVPRTGAQEP
+38 
-51 PCPGR
+51 
-56 DTGQSRRAAAE
+56 
-67 RGSLPSGRCGRR
+67 
-79 REGTGPAPRWG
+79 
-90 RAGGSARPSLRPC
+90 
-103 QRLWG
+103 
-108 SAQHWPPPPVA
+108 
-119 AALRQGGLSR
+119 
-129 RGLPVPPSPARRG
+129 
-142 GRRGER
+142 
-148 GCLQGRSSAPSLP
+148 
-161 SPCYPP
+161 
-167 SRRRGRGL
+167 
-175 RGHPRLPPQ
+175 
-184 GPPRM
+184 M
-189 VPGAAMSQ
+189 VPAAAMSQ
-197 APAPRGA
+197 DPAPRGA

-214 APSRGM
+214 APSRGPGRGM
-220 PPPPPSLPQLLH
+220 PPPPSLPQLLH

-239 KSPFSVGA
+239 KNPFSVGA
-247 PSPLLPSPASL
+247 ASPLLPSPASL

-306 RHPTVMNAPQGHT
+306 RHPTVMNAPQGHA

-329 GTRFPSGGI
+329 GARFPSGGI

-345 ALATPGGGLGAV
+345 ALAAPGSGLGPV
-357 QAQAPS
+357 QAQTPN
-363 AIVMNPFGSVMAP
+363 AIVMNPFGGVMAP

-384 VGLNKAGASTST
+384 VGLSKAGASTSAAAA

-401 YEYKQNVVTAASQ
+401 YEYSKQNAAAAAPQ
-414 AFASEGEQSSQH
+414 AYASEGDQPSQH
-426 GFLAGGTHT
+426 GFLAGGAH
-435 ATSAAGSRYESP
+435 AASSAAGPCYEGR
-447 FGAPGQLQHEAAA
+447 FGAPSQLQHEAAA
-460 TFPKESYGAAAQHG
+460 AFPKEAYGATAAQHG

-481 DPHTGSHPK
+481 DPHAGSHPK
-490 GDPGPILHGSSTSN
+490 GDPGPVLHGSGTSN
-504 QWENI
+504 QWESI
-509 PNFPSQNKP
+509 PNFPGQNKP
-518 DLMPGDSL
+518 DLVPGDSL

-534 YEIRNELYNPEEPT
+534 YEIRNELYDPEEPT
-548 PDTKFSTAAPPA
+548 PDTKFSAAAPPA

-567 AQSFGSPRMRQK
+567 KQSFGSPRMRQK
-579 EERSGGT
+579 EERSGGA
-586 PDLPTR
+586 PDLPAR
-592 SLLPHQLGDLRGV
+592 SLPPHQLGDLRGA
-605 APLHFPHICALCDK
+605 APLHFPHVCALCDK
-619 KIFDLKDWDQHIKGS
+619 KVFDLKDWDQHIKGS

-644 DNTGIRCMLSSADG
+644 DNTGIRCVLSSADG
-658 TLHLSPNNAAVFNP
+658 ALHLSPNNAAVFNP

-681 VGASFISTPARSFG
+681 VGASFITTSARSFG
-695 QPGPTFSSPP
+695 QPGPTFSSLP
-705 SGFPQRKSTLGRV
+705 SGKCKVLSSGWNIQDKNIVLSCFFPQFPQRKSTLGRV

-824 DSRYGPERPRSRS
+824 DRYGTERPRSRS
-837 PISRSLSPRSHTPSF
+837 PISRSLSPRSRTPSF
-852 TSCSSPHSPLGTG
+852 TSCSSPHSPMGTG
-865 RNDWGNG
+865 RTDWGNG
-872 REAWDQSPY
+872 RESWDQSPY
-881 SRREEERES
+881 SRREEERDS

-926 LEGGRGHREKYL
+926 IEGGRGHREKYL
-938 RTGSPGSLHPLS
+938 RSGSPGSLHPLS
-950 GYKNREDDYYRKSSK
+950 GYKSREDDYYRKTSK
-965 SKSEKFQRQLQDLP
+965 SKSDKFQRQLQDLP

-991 ERRHSFSE
+991 ERRHSYSE
-999 DTAREEAAEQKHSK
+999 DAAREEAAEQKHSK

-1034 EEDATAEGNDE
+1034 QEEHAAAEGSDV
-1045 KETKSYE
+1045 KETKPPE
-1052 NEDRDWESG
+1052 NELGKEEQVPEKSSPSADKQRKESGEILENTRKEKDRDWESG

-1101 PVDQKNKAASEMC
+1101 PVDQKNKTASEMC
-1114 PCMSTV
+1114 PCMSTM
-1120 LELKNNHSHLTRS
+1120 LELKNDHSHLIRS
-1133 EDKFSHKALE
+1133 EDKFAHKALE
-1143 TNFRT
+1143 TNFRS
-1148 AKGSAASSG
+1148 AKGSVASSG
-1157 CQEDDEDDDN
+1157 CQDDEEDDDN

-1176 LNLDPEQKPEELKE
+1176 LNLDPEQKPEELHE

-1195 ESDCQQKEGKID
+1195 ECDPQQKEGKIG
-1207 KSSDTRLDPED
+1207 KSSDTRLEPED
-1218 HHIPSVHL
+1218 HHIPSVAL

-1236 FIADYKQMGSQGAE
+1236 FIDDYKQMGSQGAE
-1250 SREDTEMLIKNASEE
+1250 SREVMEMLVKNASEE

-1273 PEAKANSRYLEMRAL
+1273 PEAKANSRYLEMRSL
-1288 EYPEA
+1288 EYPEV
-1293 ESKQRPSTPGWEQ
+1293 ESKRRQSPPGWEQ

-1366 ESLKMKEEGSP
+1366 ESLKMKEEGSH
-1377 LPQDDAGIVPHF
+1377 LPQDDTGIVPHF

>member
-1 MIVNYRH
+1 M
-8 SVKGPVLLTRCT
+8 VL
-20 ARPLPSAAPGTI
+20 A
-32 LGRARC
+32 
-38 APATVPRTGAQEP
+38 
-51 PCPGR
+51 
-56 DTGQSRRAAAE
+56 
-67 RGSLPSGRCGRR
+67 
-79 REGTGPAPRWG
+79 
-90 RAGGSARPSLRPC
+90 
-103 QRLWG
+103 
-108 SAQHWPPPPVA
+108 
-119 AALRQGGLSR
+119 
-129 RGLPVPPSPARRG
+129 
-142 GRRGER
+142 
-148 GCLQGRSSAPSLP
+148 
-161 SPCYPP
+161 
-167 SRRRGRGL
+167 
-175 RGHPRLPPQ
+175 
-184 GPPRM
+184 
-189 VPGAAMSQ
+189 AAMSQ

-214 APSRGM
+214 APSRGPGRGM
-220 PPPPPSLPQLLH
+220 PPPPSLPQLLH

-239 KSPFSVGA
+239 KTPFSVGA

-267 TLHRLKLAQTAV
+267 TLHRLKLAQSAV

-306 RHPTVMNAPQGHT
+306 RHPTVMNAPQGHA
-319 AGPPQGPGIA
+319 AGPPQGPGITGA
-329 GTRFPSGGI
+329 RFPSGSI
-338 AFPAQSP
+338 AFPSQSP
-345 ALATPGGGLGAV
+345 ALAAPGGGLGP
-357 QAQAPS
+357 AQAPN
-363 AIVMNPFGSVMAP
+363 AIVMSPFGGVMAP

-384 VGLNKAGASTST
+384 VGLNKAGASTSAAAA

-401 YEYKQNVVTAASQ
+401 YEYGKQNAATAAPQ
-414 AFASEGEQSSQH
+414 AYTSEGDQPSQH
-426 GFLAGGTHT
+426 SFLAGGAH
-435 ATSAAGSRYESP
+435 AASSVAAGPRYEGH
-447 FGAPGQLQHEAAA
+447 FGAPSQLQHEAAA
-460 TFPKESYGAAAQHG
+460 AFPKEAYGAVAAAQHG

-490 GDPGPILHGSSTSN
+490 GDPGPVLHGSSTSN

-518 DLMPGDSL
+518 DLVSSDSL
-526 WPSASQQQ
+526 WPSTSQQQ

-548 PDTKFSTAAPPA
+548 PDTKFSAAAPPT

-567 AQSFGSPRMRQK
+567 KQSFGSPRMRQK

-586 PDLPTR
+586 PDLPAR
-592 SLLPHQLGDLRGV
+592 SLPPHQLGDLLRGV
-605 APLHFPHICALCDK
+605 APLHFPHVCALCDK

-644 DNTGIRCMLSSADG
+644 DNTGIRCVLSSTDG

-681 VGASFISTPARSFG
+681 VGASFITTSARSFG

-824 DSRYGPERPRSRS
+824 DSRYGTERPRSRS

-852 TSCSSPHSPLGTG
+852 TSCSSPHSPMGTG
-865 RNDWGNG
+865 RTDWGNG
-872 REAWDQSPY
+872 RESWDQSPY
-881 SRREEERES
+881 SRREEERDS

-918 DKFDLDER
+918 DKFDLEER
-926 LEGGRGHREKYL
+926 IEGGRGHREKYL
-938 RTGSPGSLHPLS
+938 RSGSPGSLHPLS
-950 GYKNREDDYYRKSSK
+950 GYKSREDDYYRKTSK
-965 SKSEKFQRQLQDLP
+965 SKSDKFQRQPQDLP

-991 ERRHSFSE
+991 ERRHSYSE
-999 DTAREEAAEQKHSK
+999 DAAREEAAEQKHSK

-1034 EEDATAEGNDE
+1034 QEEDAAAESSDV
-1045 KETKSYE
+1045 KETKPPE
-1052 NEDRDWESG
+1052 NELGKEEQVPEKSSPSDNKQGKESGEVLENTRKEKDRDWESG

-1101 PVDQKNKAASEMC
+1101 PVDQKNKTASEMC

-1120 LELKNNHSHLTRS
+1120 LELKNDHSHLTRS
-1133 EDKFSHKALE
+1133 EDEFAHKDLE
-1143 TNFRT
+1143 TNFRS
-1148 AKGSAASSG
+1148 AKGSVASSG
-1157 CQEDDEDDDN
+1157 CQDDEEEDDD

-1176 LNLDPEQKPEELKE
+1176 LNLDPEQKPEELQE

-1195 ESDCQQKEGKID
+1195 ESDPQQKEGKID
-1207 KSSDTRLDPED
+1207 KSSDTRSEPED

-1236 FIADYKQMGSQGAE
+1236 FIDDYKQMGSQGTE
-1250 SREDTEMLIKNASEE
+1250 SREVMEMLVKNASEE

-1273 PEAKANSRYLEMRAL
+1273 PEAKANSRYLEMRSL
-1288 EYPEA
+1288 EYPEV
-1293 ESKQRPSTPGWEQ
+1293 EPKRRHSPPGWEQ

-1366 ESLKMKEEGSP
+1366 ESLKMKEEGSH
-1377 LPQDDAGIVPHF
+1377 LSQDDTGIVPHF

>member
-1 MIVNYRH
+1 
-8 SVKGPVLLTRCT
+8 
-20 ARPLPSAAPGTI
+20 
-32 LGRARC
+32 
-38 APATVPRTGAQEP
+38 
-51 PCPGR
+51 
-56 DTGQSRRAAAE
+56 
-67 RGSLPSGRCGRR
+67 
-79 REGTGPAPRWG
+79 
-90 RAGGSARPSLRPC
+90 
-103 QRLWG
+103 
-108 SAQHWPPPPVA
+108 
-119 AALRQGGLSR
+119 
-129 RGLPVPPSPARRG
+129 
-142 GRRGER
+142 
-148 GCLQGRSSAPSLP
+148 
-161 SPCYPP
+161 
-167 SRRRGRGL
+167 
-175 RGHPRLPPQ
+175 
-184 GPPRM
+184 
-189 VPGAAMSQ
+189 MSQ
-197 APAPRGA
+197 DPAPRGA

-214 APSRGM
+214 APSRGPGRGM

-239 KSPFSVGA
+239 KNPFSVGA
-247 PSPLLPSPASL
+247 ASPLLPSPASL

-306 RHPTVMNAPQGHT
+306 RHPTVMNAPQGHA

-329 GTRFPSGGI
+329 GARFPSGGI

-345 ALATPGGGLGAV
+345 ALAAPGSGLGPV
-357 QAQAPS
+357 QAQTPN
-363 AIVMNPFGSVMAP
+363 AIVVNPFGGVMAP

-384 VGLNKAGASTST
+384 VGLSKAGASASAAAA

-401 YEYKQNVVTAASQ
+401 YEYGKQNAAAAAPQ
-414 AFASEGEQSSQH
+414 AYASEGDQPSQH
-426 GFLAGGTHT
+426 GFLAGGAH
-435 ATSAAGSRYESP
+435 AASSAAGPCYEGR

-460 TFPKESYGAAAQHG
+460 AFPKEAYGAAAAQHG

-481 DPHTGSHPK
+481 DPHAGSHPK
-490 GDPGPILHGSSTSN
+490 GDPGPVLHGSGTSN

-509 PNFPSQNKP
+509 PSFPGQNKP
-518 DLMPGDSL
+518 DLAPGDSL

-534 YEIRNELYNPEEPT
+534 YEIRNELYDPEEPT
-548 PDTKFSTAAPPA
+548 PDTKFSAAAPPA

-567 AQSFGSPRMRQK
+567 KQSFGSPRMRQK
-579 EERSGGT
+579 EERSGGA
-586 PDLPTR
+586 PDLPAR
-592 SLLPHQLGDLRGV
+592 SLPPHQLGDLRGA
-605 APLHFPHICALCDK
+605 APLHFPHVCALCDK
-619 KIFDLKDWDQHIKGS
+619 KVFDVKDWDQHIKGS

-644 DNTGIRCMLSSADG
+644 DNTGIRCVLSSADG
-658 TLHLSPNNAAVFNP
+658 ALHLSPNNAAVFNP

-681 VGASFISTPARSFG
+681 VGASFITTSARSFG
-695 QPGPTFSSPP
+695 QPGPTFSSLP
-705 SGFPQRKSTLGRV
+705 SG
-718 VHICNLPEGSCTE
+718 
-731 NDVINLGL
+731 
-739 PFGKVTNYIL
+739 
-749 MKSTNQAFLEMAY
+749 
-762 SEAAQAMVQYYKEKP
+762 
-777 AMINDD
+777 
-783 KLLIRMSKR
+783 
-792 YKELQL
+792 
-798 KKPGKNVAAI
+798 KPGKNVAAI

-824 DSRYGPERPRSRS
+824 DSRYGTERPRSRS

-852 TSCSSPHSPLGTG
+852 TSCSSPHSPMGTS
-865 RNDWGNG
+865 RTDWGNG
-872 REAWDQSPY
+872 RESWDQSPY
-881 SRREEERES
+881 SRREEERDS

-926 LEGGRGHREKYL
+926 IEGGRGHREKYL
-938 RTGSPGSLHPLS
+938 RSGSPGSLHPLS
-950 GYKNREDDYYRKSSK
+950 GYKSREDDYYRKTSK
-965 SKSEKFQRQLQDLP
+965 SKSDKFQRQLQDLP

-991 ERRHSFSE
+991 ERRHSYSE
-999 DTAREEAAEQKHSK
+999 DAAREEAAEQKHSK
-1013 ASEGS
+1013 ASEAS

-1034 EEDATAEGNDE
+1034 QEEHAAAEGSDV
-1045 KETKSYE
+1045 KETKPPE
-1052 NEDRDWESG
+1052 NELGKEEQVPEKSSPSADKQRKESGEILENTRKEKDRDWESG

-1101 PVDQKNKAASEMC
+1101 PVDQKNKTAPEVC
-1114 PCMSTV
+1114 PCMSTM
-1120 LELKNNHSHLTRS
+1120 LELKNDHSHLIRS
-1133 EDKFSHKALE
+1133 EDKFAHKALE
-1143 TNFRT
+1143 TNFRS
-1148 AKGSAASSG
+1148 AKGSVASSG
-1157 CQEDDEDDDN
+1157 CQDDEEDDDN

-1176 LNLDPEQKPEELKE
+1176 LNLDPEQKPEELQE
-1190 DQSAK
+1190 DLSAK
-1195 ESDCQQKEGKID
+1195 ESDPQQKEGKID
-1207 KSSDTRLDPED
+1207 KSSDTHLEPED
-1218 HHIPSVHL
+1218 HHISSVAL

-1236 FIADYKQMGSQGAE
+1236 FIDDYKQMGSQGAE
-1250 SREDTEMLIKNASEE
+1250 SREVMEMLVKNASEE

-1273 PEAKANSRYLEMRAL
+1273 PEAKANSRYLEMRSL
-1288 EYPEA
+1288 EYPEV
-1293 ESKQRPSTPGWEQ
+1293 ESKRRHSPPGWEQ

-1366 ESLKMKEEGSP
+1366 ESLKMKEEGSH
-1377 LPQDDAGIVPHF
+1377 LPQDDTGIVPHF

>member
-1 MIVNYRH
+1 
-8 SVKGPVLLTRCT
+8 
-20 ARPLPSAAPGTI
+20 
-32 LGRARC
+32 
-38 APATVPRTGAQEP
+38 
-51 PCPGR
+51 
-56 DTGQSRRAAAE
+56 
-67 RGSLPSGRCGRR
+67 
-79 REGTGPAPRWG
+79 
-90 RAGGSARPSLRPC
+90 
-103 QRLWG
+103 
-108 SAQHWPPPPVA
+108 
-119 AALRQGGLSR
+119 
-129 RGLPVPPSPARRG
+129 
-142 GRRGER
+142 
-148 GCLQGRSSAPSLP
+148 
-161 SPCYPP
+161 
-167 SRRRGRGL
+167 
-175 RGHPRLPPQ
+175 
-184 GPPRM
+184 M
-189 VPGAAMSQ
+189 VPAAAMSQ

-214 APSRGM
+214 APSRGSGRGM
-220 PPPPPSLPQLLH
+220 PPPPSLPQLLH

-279 TNNPAAA
+279 TSNPATA
-286 TVLNQVLSKVA
+286 TILNQVLSKVA

-306 RHPTVMNAPQGHT
+306 RHPTVMNAPQGHA
-319 AGPPQGPGIA
+319 AGPPQGPGITGA
-329 GTRFPSGGI
+329 RFPSGSI
-338 AFPAQSP
+338 AFPTQPP
-345 ALATPGGGLGAV
+345 ALAAQGSGLGPV
-357 QAQAPS
+357 QGQTPN
-363 AIVMNPFGSVMAP
+363 AIVMGPFGGVMAP

-384 VGLNKAGASTST
+384 VGLNKAGASTSAT
-396 AAGGF
+396 AGGF
-401 YEYKQNVVTAASQ
+401 YEYGKQNAGTAAPQ
-414 AFASEGEQSSQH
+414 AYTAEGDQPSQH
-426 GFLAGGTHT
+426 GFLASGPH
-435 ATSAAGSRYESP
+435 AASSAAGPRYEGH
-447 FGAPGQLQHEAAA
+447 FGAPSQLQHEVAAA
-460 TFPKESYGAAAQHG
+460 FPKEAYGAV
-474 AARAFPS
+474 RAFPG
-481 DPHTGSHPK
+481 DPHTSSHPK
-490 GDPGPILHGSSTSN
+490 GDPSPVLHGSGTGN

-518 DLMPGDSL
+518 DLVPGDSL

-534 YEIRNELYNPEEPT
+534 YEIRNDLYNPEEPT

-567 AQSFGSPRMRQK
+567 KQSFGSPRMRQK
-579 EERSGGT
+579 EERSSCL
-586 PDLPTR
+586 PDLPAR
-592 SLLPHQLGDLRGV
+592 SLPPHQLGDLRGV
-605 APLHFPHICALCDK
+605 APLHFPHVCTLCDK
-619 KIFDLKDWDQHIKGS
+619 KVFDLKDWDQHIKGS
-634 LHIQKCMAFS
+634 LHIQKCMAFP
-644 DNTGIRCMLSSADG
+644 DNTGVRCMLSSSDG
-658 TLHLSPNNAAVFNP
+658 TLHLSPNNAAVFNT
-672 SSIEDYPPN
+672 SNIEDYPPN
-681 VGASFISTPARSFG
+681 VGSSFITASARSFG
-695 QPGPTFSSPP
+695 QPGPTFSSPS
-705 SGFPQRKSTLGRV
+705 SGVRFPQRKSTLGRV

-814 QRERDLLREV
+814 QRERDLLRDV
-824 DSRYGPERPRSRS
+824 DSRYGTERPRSRS

-865 RNDWGNG
+865 RTDWGNG
-872 REAWDQSPY
+872 RESWDQSPY
-881 SRREEERES
+881 SRREEERDS

-926 LEGGRGHREKYL
+926 IEGGRGHREKYL
-938 RTGSPGSLHPLS
+938 RSGSPGSLHPLS
-950 GYKNREDDYYRKSSK
+950 GYKSREDDYYRKTSK
-965 SKSEKFQRQLQDLP
+965 SKSDKFQRQLPDLP

-991 ERRHSFSE
+991 EHRHSYSE
-999 DTAREEAAEQKHSK
+999 DASREEAAEQKHGK
-1013 ASEGS
+1013 ASESS

-1034 EEDATAEGNDE
+1034 QEEDDAAEGSDV
-1045 KETKSYE
+1045 KETKPPKDELGKEEQVPEKSSPSANKEEQESGEILE
-1052 NEDRDWESG
+1052 NTRKEKERDWESG

-1101 PVDQKNKAASEMC
+1101 PVDQKNKTTSEMC
-1114 PCMSTV
+1114 PCMSAT
-1120 LELKNNHSHLTRS
+1120 LELKNDHSHLTRS
-1133 EDKFSHKALE
+1133 EDKFAHKALE
-1143 TNFRT
+1143 TNFRS
-1148 AKGSAASSG
+1148 AKGSVASSG
-1157 CQEDDEDDDN
+1157 CQDGEDDDDN
-1167 DDAVTEASS
+1167 DDAITEASS
-1176 LNLDPEQKPEELKE
+1176 LNLDPEQKPEELQE

-1195 ESDCQQKEGKID
+1195 ESDPQQKEGKID
-1207 KSSDTRLDPED
+1207 KSYDTRLEPDD

-1236 FIADYKQMGSQGAE
+1236 FIDGCKQMGSHGAG
-1250 SREDTEMLIKNASEE
+1250 SEDVMEMLVKTSSEE
-1265 TRHGSQEC
+1265 TRRGSQEC
-1273 PEAKANSRYLEMRAL
+1273 SEAKANSRYLEMKSL
-1288 EYPEA
+1288 EYPEV
-1293 ESKQRPSTPGWEQ
+1293 ESKRKHSPPGWEQ

-1366 ESLKMKEEGSP
+1366 ESLKMKEEGSH
-1377 LPQDDAGIVPHF
+1377 LPQDDTGIVPHF
-1389 AKKKL
+1389 EKKKL

>member
-1 MIVNYRH
+1 M
-8 SVKGPVLLTRCT
+8 
-20 ARPLPSAAPGTI
+20 
-32 LGRARC
+32 
-38 APATVPRTGAQEP
+38 
-51 PCPGR
+51 
-56 DTGQSRRAAAE
+56 
-67 RGSLPSGRCGRR
+67 
-79 REGTGPAPRWG
+79 
-90 RAGGSARPSLRPC
+90 
-103 QRLWG
+103 
-108 SAQHWPPPPVA
+108 SAQQEHGE
-119 AALRQGGLSR
+119 LLSFIRGKQTKFYKR
-129 RGLPVPPSPARRG
+129 RNTKTKIMNQKS
-142 GRRGER
+142 
-148 GCLQGRSSAPSLP
+148 
-161 SPCYPP
+161 
-167 SRRRGRGL
+167 
-175 RGHPRLPPQ
+175 
-184 GPPRM
+184 
-189 VPGAAMSQ
+189 
-197 APAPRGA
+197 
-204 DPPESDARSG
+204 
-214 APSRGM
+214 
-220 PPPPPSLPQLLH
+220 
-232 NAAKLLE
+232 AAKLLE

-306 RHPTVMNAPQGHT
+306 RHPTVMSAPQGHA

-345 ALATPGGGLGAV
+345 ALATPGGGLGAM

-376 TSGQQPVV
+376 TSGQV

-401 YEYKQNVVTAASQ
+401 YEYKQNITAASQ
-414 AFASEGEQSSQH
+414 AFSSEGEQSSQQ
-426 GFLAGGTHT
+426 GFLAGGTH
-435 ATSAAGSRYESP
+435 AGTSAAGPRYESH
-447 FGAPGQLQHEAAA
+447 FGAPGQLQHEAAG
-460 TFPKESYGAAAQHG
+460 TFPKESFGAAAQHG

-490 GDPGPILHGSSTSN
+490 GDPGPVLHGSSTSN

-586 PDLPTR
+586 PELPTR
-592 SLLPHQLGDLRGV
+592 PLPPHQLGDLRGV

-644 DNTGIRCMLSSADG
+644 DNTGIRCVLSSADG

-681 VGASFISTPARSFG
+681 VGTSFIATPARPFG
-695 QPGPTFSSPP
+695 QPGPTFPSPP

-824 DSRYGPERPRSRS
+824 DSRYGTERPRSRS

-852 TSCSSPHSPLGTG
+852 TSCSSPHSPLGTS
-865 RNDWGNG
+865 RTDWGNG

-881 SRREEERES
+881 SRRDEERDS

-896 GDEKRDR
+896 GEEKRDR

-965 SKSEKFQRQLQDLP
+965 SKSDKFQRQLQDLP

-991 ERRHSFSE
+991 ERRHSYSE
-999 DTAREEAAEQKHSK
+999 DTAKEEAAEQKHSK

-1018 RQKQSDKN
+1018 RQKQNEKN

-1034 EEDATAEGNDE
+1034 QEDATAEDSDV
-1045 KETKSYE
+1045 KETKPTE
-1052 NEDRDWESG
+1052 NELEKEEQVPVKSSPSDNKQGKESGEILENTRKEKDRDWESG

-1114 PCMSTV
+1114 HCISNV

-1133 EDKFSHKALE
+1133 EDKFAHKALE

-1195 ESDCQQKEGKID
+1195 DSDCQQKEGKID
-1207 KSSDTRLDPED
+1207 KSSNTRLEPED
-1218 HHIPSVHL
+1218 HNIPSVHL
-1226 KEETLQLPDT
+1226 KEESLQLPDT
-1236 FIADYKQMGSQGAE
+1236 FIDDYKQMGSQGAE
-1250 SREDTEMLIKNASEE
+1250 SREVTETLIKNATEE

-1273 PEAKANSRYLEMRAL
+1273 PEAKANSRYLEMRSL
-1288 EYPEA
+1288 EYPEV
-1293 ESKQRPSTPGWEQ
+1293 ESKQRPSAAGWEQ

-1377 LPQDDAGIVPHF
+1377 LAQDDTGIVPHF

>member
-1 MIVNYRH
+1 
-8 SVKGPVLLTRCT
+8 
-20 ARPLPSAAPGTI
+20 
-32 LGRARC
+32 
-38 APATVPRTGAQEP
+38 
-51 PCPGR
+51 
-56 DTGQSRRAAAE
+56 
-67 RGSLPSGRCGRR
+67 
-79 REGTGPAPRWG
+79 
-90 RAGGSARPSLRPC
+90 
-103 QRLWG
+103 
-108 SAQHWPPPPVA
+108 
-119 AALRQGGLSR
+119 
-129 RGLPVPPSPARRG
+129 
-142 GRRGER
+142 
-148 GCLQGRSSAPSLP
+148 
-161 SPCYPP
+161 
-167 SRRRGRGL
+167 
-175 RGHPRLPPQ
+175 
-184 GPPRM
+184 M
-189 VPGAAMSQ
+189 VPAAAMSQ

-214 APSRGM
+214 APGRGM

-306 RHPTVMNAPQGHT
+306 RHPTVMNAPQGHA

-329 GTRFPSGGI
+329 GTRFPSSGI

-345 ALATPGGGLGAV
+345 ALATPGSGLGPV
-357 QAQAPS
+357 QAQAPN
-363 AIVMNPFGSVMAP
+363 AIVMSPFGGVMAP

-384 VGLNKAGASTST
+384 VGLNKAGASTSA

-401 YEYKQNVVTAASQ
+401 YEYNKQNTATATPQ
-414 AFASEGEQSSQH
+414 AYASEGDQSSQH
-426 GFLAGGTHT
+426 SFLASGTHT
-435 ATSAAGSRYESP
+435 AASAAGPRYEGH
-447 FGAPGQLQHEAAA
+447 FGAPSQLQHEASAA
-460 TFPKESYGAAAQHG
+460 FPKESYGAAAQHG

-481 DPHTGSHPK
+481 DPHTSSHSK
-490 GDPGPILHGSSTSN
+490 GDPGPVLHGSGTSN

-518 DLMPGDSL
+518 DLMPSDSL

-548 PDTKFSTAAPPA
+548 PDTKFSAAAPPA

-567 AQSFGSPRMRQK
+567 TQSFGSPRMRQK
-579 EERSGGT
+579 EEQSSSV
-586 PDLPTR
+586 PDLTTR
-592 SLLPHQLGDLRGV
+592 SLPPHQLGDLRGV
-605 APLHFPHICALCDK
+605 APLHFPHVCALCDK

-672 SSIEDYPPN
+672 PSIEDYPPN
-681 VGASFISTPARSFG
+681 VGTSFITTPARSYG

-705 SGFPQRKSTLGRV
+705 SGFAQRKSTLGRV

-824 DSRYGPERPRSRS
+824 DSRYGMDRPRSRS

-852 TSCSSPHSPLGTG
+852 TSCSSPHSPVGTS
-865 RNDWGNG
+865 RTDWGNG

-881 SRREEERES
+881 SRREEERDS

-926 LEGGRGHREKYL
+926 LEGGRGYREKYL

-965 SKSEKFQRQLQDLP
+965 SKSDKFQRQQQDVP

-991 ERRHSFSE
+991 ERRHSYS
-999 DTAREEAAEQKHSK
+999 DDAAREEVAEQKHGK

-1018 RQKQSDKN
+1018 RQKQSEKN

-1034 EEDATAEGNDE
+1034 QEEDATAEGSDV
-1045 KETKSYE
+1045 KETKPPE

-1101 PVDQKNKAASEMC
+1101 PVDQKNKSASEMC

-1133 EDKFSHKALE
+1133 EDKCAHKALE
-1143 TNFRT
+1143 TNLRT

-1157 CQEDDEDDDN
+1157 CQDDEEDDGN

-1176 LNLDPEQKPEELKE
+1176 LNLDPEQKPEEWKE

-1195 ESDCQQKEGKID
+1195 ESDPQQKEGKID
-1207 KSSDTRLDPED
+1207 KSSDTHLEPED

-1226 KEETLQLPDT
+1226 KEETLQLSDA
-1236 FIADYKQMGSQGAE
+1236 FIDDYKQMGSQGAE
-1250 SREDTEMLIKNASEE
+1250 SRQLTETLVKNTSEE

-1273 PEAKANSRYLEMRAL
+1273 PEAKANSRYLEMRSL
-1288 EYPEA
+1288 EYPEV
-1293 ESKQRPSTPGWEQ
+1293 ESKQRQSPPGWEQ

-1366 ESLKMKEEGSP
+1366 ESLKMKEEGSH
-1377 LPQDDAGIVPHF
+1377 LPQDDTGIVPHF

>member
-1 MIVNYRH
+1 
-8 SVKGPVLLTRCT
+8 
-20 ARPLPSAAPGTI
+20 
-32 LGRARC
+32 
-38 APATVPRTGAQEP
+38 
-51 PCPGR
+51 
-56 DTGQSRRAAAE
+56 
-67 RGSLPSGRCGRR
+67 
-79 REGTGPAPRWG
+79 
-90 RAGGSARPSLRPC
+90 
-103 QRLWG
+103 
-108 SAQHWPPPPVA
+108 
-119 AALRQGGLSR
+119 
-129 RGLPVPPSPARRG
+129 
-142 GRRGER
+142 
-148 GCLQGRSSAPSLP
+148 
-161 SPCYPP
+161 
-167 SRRRGRGL
+167 
-175 RGHPRLPPQ
+175 
-184 GPPRM
+184 M
-189 VPGAAMSQ
+189 VPAAAMSQ

-214 APSRGM
+214 APSRGPGRGM
-220 PPPPPSLPQLLH
+220 PPPPSLPQLLH

-306 RHPTVMNAPQGHT
+306 RHPTVMNTPQGHA
-319 AGPPQGPGIA
+319 AGPQQGPGMA
-329 GTRFPSGGI
+329 GATFPSGGI
-338 AFPAQSP
+338 AFPAQNP
-345 ALATPGGGLGAV
+345 ALAAPGGGLGPV
-357 QAQAPS
+357 QAQTPN
-363 AIVMNPFGSVMAP
+363 AIVMSPFGGVMAP
-376 TSGQQPVV
+376 TSSQQLV
-384 VGLNKAGASTST
+384 VGLNKAGTSAS
-396 AAGGF
+396 AGGF
-401 YEYKQNVVTAASQ
+401 YEYNKQNAANTAPQ
-414 AFASEGEQSSQH
+414 VYASEGDQPGQH
-426 GFLAGGTHT
+426 GFLTGGAHAGS
-435 ATSAAGSRYESP
+435 SAAGPRYEGP
-447 FGAPGQLQHEAAA
+447 FGASTQLQHEAAA
-460 TFPKESYGAAAQHG
+460 AFPKEAYG

-481 DPHTGSHPK
+481 DPNTGSHPK
-490 GDPGPILHGSSTSN
+490 GDPGPVLHASGASN

-509 PNFPSQNKP
+509 PNFASQNKP
-518 DLMPGDSL
+518 DLVPGDSL

-548 PDTKFSTAAPPA
+548 PDTKFSAAAPPA

-567 AQSFGSPRMRQK
+567 QQSFGSPRMRQK
-579 EERSGGT
+579 EERGGGV
-586 PDLPTR
+586 PDLPAR
-592 SLLPHQLGDLRGV
+592 SLPPHQLGDLRGV
-605 APLHFPHICALCDK
+605 APLHFPHVCTLCDK

-634 LHIQKCMAFS
+634 LHIQKCMALS
-644 DNTGIRCMLSSADG
+644 DNTGIRCVLSSADG

-681 VGASFISTPARSFG
+681 VGSSFITTSARSFG
-695 QPGPTFSSPP
+695 QPGPTFSSPL

-824 DSRYGPERPRSRS
+824 DSRYGTERPRSRS

-852 TSCSSPHSPLGTG
+852 TSCSSPHSPMGTS
-865 RNDWGNG
+865 RTDWGNG
-872 REAWDQSPY
+872 RESWDQSPY
-881 SRREEERES
+881 SRREEERDG

-903 TDTWVHERKHYSRQL
+903 TDTWIHERKHYSRQL

-938 RTGSPGSLHPLS
+938 RSSSPGSLHPLS
-950 GYKNREDDYYRKSSK
+950 GYKSREDDYYRKSSK
-965 SKSEKFQRQLQDLP
+965 SKSDKFQRQLQDLP

-991 ERRHSFSE
+991 ERRHSYSE

-1034 EEDATAEGNDE
+1034 QEEDAAAEGSDV
-1045 KETKSYE
+1045 KETKPPE
-1052 NEDRDWESG
+1052 NELAKEEQVPEKSSPSANKQGKESGEILENTRKEKDRDWESG

-1101 PVDQKNKAASEMC
+1101 PVDQKNKTASEMC
-1114 PCMSTV
+1114 ACMSTM
-1120 LELKNNHSHLTRS
+1120 LELKNDHSHLTRS
-1133 EDKFSHKALE
+1133 EDKFTHKPLE
-1143 TNFRT
+1143 TNLRS
-1148 AKGSAASSG
+1148 AKGSVASSG
-1157 CQEDDEDDDN
+1157 CQDDDEDDDN

-1176 LNLDPEQKPEELKE
+1176 LNLDPEQKPEELQE

-1195 ESDCQQKEGKID
+1195 ESDPQQKEGKID
-1207 KSSDTRLDPED
+1207 KSSDTRSEPED

-1236 FIADYKQMGSQGAE
+1236 FIDDYKQMGSQGAE
-1250 SREDTEMLIKNASEE
+1250 SREVMEMLVKNASEE

-1273 PEAKANSRYLEMRAL
+1273 PEAKANSRYLEMRSL
-1288 EYPEA
+1288 EYPEV
-1293 ESKQRPSTPGWEQ
+1293 ESKGRHSPPGWEQ

-1377 LPQDDAGIVPHF
+1377 LPQDDTGIVPHF

>member
-1 MIVNYRH
+1 CCELVRCL
-8 SVKGPVLLTRCT
+8 KGASRSKEPWPEKVISSFPSSGIPAGNMGQIQLTQVLLLC
-20 ARPLPSAAPGTI
+20 S
-32 LGRARC
+32 
-38 APATVPRTGAQEP
+38 
-51 PCPGR
+51 
-56 DTGQSRRAAAE
+56 
-67 RGSLPSGRCGRR
+67 
-79 REGTGPAPRWG
+79 
-90 RAGGSARPSLRPC
+90 
-103 QRLWG
+103 
-108 SAQHWPPPPVA
+108 
-119 AALRQGGLSR
+119 
-129 RGLPVPPSPARRG
+129 
-142 GRRGER
+142 
-148 GCLQGRSSAPSLP
+148 
-161 SPCYPP
+161 
-167 SRRRGRGL
+167 
-175 RGHPRLPPQ
+175 
-184 GPPRM
+184 
-189 VPGAAMSQ
+189 
-197 APAPRGA
+197 
-204 DPPESDARSG
+204 
-214 APSRGM
+214 
-220 PPPPPSLPQLLH
+220 
-232 NAAKLLE
+232 AAKLLE

-306 RHPTVMNAPQGHT
+306 RHPTVMNAPQGHA

-329 GTRFPSGGI
+329 STRFPSGSI

-345 ALATPGGGLGAV
+345 ALAAPGGGLGAV
-357 QAQAPS
+357 QAQAS
-363 AIVMNPFGSVMAP
+363 NTIVMNPFGSVMAP

-384 VGLNKAGASTST
+384 VGLNKGGASTST

-401 YEYKQNVVTAASQ
+401 YEYNKQNAITATPQ
-414 AFASEGEQSSQH
+414 AFASEAEQSSQH

-435 ATSAAGSRYESP
+435 ATSAAGPRYEGH

-460 TFPKESYGAAAQHG
+460 AFPKESYGAAAQHG

-481 DPHTGSHPK
+481 DPHSGSHPK
-490 GDPGPILHGSSTSN
+490 GDPGPVLHGSSASN

-605 APLHFPHICALCDK
+605 APLHFPHVCALCDK

-672 SSIEDYPPN
+672 SSIEDYPSN
-681 VGASFISTPARSFG
+681 VGTSFITTPARSFG
-695 QPGPTFSSPP
+695 QPGLTFSSPS

-824 DSRYGPERPRSRS
+824 DRYGTDRPRSRS

-852 TSCSSPHSPLGTG
+852 TSCSSPHSPLGTS
-865 RNDWGNG
+865 RTDWGNG

-881 SRREEERES
+881 SRREEERDS

-965 SKSEKFQRQLQDLP
+965 SKSDKFQRQLQDLP

-991 ERRHSFSE
+991 ERRHSYSE

-1034 EEDATAEGNDE
+1034 QEDATAEGSGEIPEINIRQHP
-1045 KETKSYE
+1045 KSHFS
-1052 NEDRDWESG
+1052 DRDWESG

-1120 LELKNNHSHLTRS
+1120 LELKNDHSHLTRS
-1133 EDKFSHKALE
+1133 EDKFAHKALE
-1143 TNFRT
+1143 TNFRI

-1176 LNLDPEQKPEELKE
+1176 LNLDPEQKPGTLKE

-1195 ESDCQQKEGKID
+1195 ETDCQQKEGKIGT
-1207 KSSDTRLDPED
+1207 SSDTHLEPED

-1236 FIADYKQMGSQGAE
+1236 FIDDYKQMGSQGAE
-1250 SREDTEMLIKNASEE
+1250 SREVTETLIRNTSEE
-1265 TRHGSQEC
+1265 TRHGT
-1273 PEAKANSRYLEMRAL
+1273 NSRYLEMRSL
-1288 EYPEA
+1288 EYPEV
-1293 ESKQRPSTPGWEQ
+1293 ESKQRTSAPGWEQ

-1366 ESLKMKEEGSP
+1366 ESLKTKEEGSP
-1377 LPQDDAGIVPHF
+1377 LPQDDTGIVPHF

>member
-1 MIVNYRH
+1 
-8 SVKGPVLLTRCT
+8 
-20 ARPLPSAAPGTI
+20 
-32 LGRARC
+32 
-38 APATVPRTGAQEP
+38 
-51 PCPGR
+51 
-56 DTGQSRRAAAE
+56 
-67 RGSLPSGRCGRR
+67 
-79 REGTGPAPRWG
+79 
-90 RAGGSARPSLRPC
+90 
-103 QRLWG
+103 
-108 SAQHWPPPPVA
+108 
-119 AALRQGGLSR
+119 
-129 RGLPVPPSPARRG
+129 
-142 GRRGER
+142 
-148 GCLQGRSSAPSLP
+148 
-161 SPCYPP
+161 
-167 SRRRGRGL
+167 
-175 RGHPRLPPQ
+175 
-184 GPPRM
+184 M
-189 VPGAAMSQ
+189 VPAAAMSQ

-214 APSRGM
+214 APSRGPGRGM

-232 NAAKLLE
+232 NTAKLLE

-247 PSPLLPSPASL
+247 PRPLLPSPASL

-306 RHPTVMNAPQGHT
+306 RHPTVMNTPQGHA

-329 GTRFPSGGI
+329 GARFPSSSI

-345 ALATPGGGLGAV
+345 ALATPGGGLGPV
-357 QAQAPS
+357 QAQTPN
-363 AIVMNPFGSVMAP
+363 AIVMSPFGGVMAS

-384 VGLNKAGASTST
+384 VGLNKGGASTSAAT

-401 YEYKQNVVTAASQ
+401 YEYNKQNAANAAPQ
-414 AFASEGEQSSQH
+414 TYASEGDQPSQH
-426 GFLAGGTHT
+426 GFLASGAHT
-435 ATSAAGSRYESP
+435 ASSPAGPRYEGH
-447 FGAPGQLQHEAAA
+447 FGAPSQLQHEAAA
-460 TFPKESYGAAAQHG
+460 AFPKDAYGAAAAAQHG

-481 DPHTGSHPK
+481 DPHASSHPK
-490 GDPGPILHGSSTSN
+490 GDPGPVLHGSGTSN

-518 DLMPGDSL
+518 DLVPGDSL

-548 PDTKFSTAAPPA
+548 PDTKFSAAAPPA

-567 AQSFGSPRMRQK
+567 KQSFGSPRMRQK
-579 EERSGGT
+579 EERSGGA
-586 PDLPTR
+586 PDLPAR
-592 SLLPHQLGDLRGV
+592 SLPPHQLGDLRGT

-619 KIFDLKDWDQHIKGS
+619 KIFDLKDWDQHTKGS

-644 DNTGIRCMLSSADG
+644 DNTGIRCVLSSADG

-681 VGASFISTPARSFG
+681 VGSSFITTSARSFG

-762 SEAAQAMVQYYKEKP
+762 SEAAQAMVQYYKEQP

-824 DSRYGPERPRSRS
+824 DRYGTERPRSRS

-852 TSCSSPHSPLGTG
+852 TSCSSPHSPMGTG
-865 RNDWGNG
+865 RTDWGNG
-872 REAWDQSPY
+872 RESWDQSPY
-881 SRREEERES
+881 SRREEERDS

-926 LEGGRGHREKYL
+926 IEGGRGHREKYL
-938 RTGSPGSLHPLS
+938 RSGSPGSLHPLS
-950 GYKNREDDYYRKSSK
+950 GYKSREDDYYRKTSK
-965 SKSEKFQRQLQDLP
+965 SKPDKFQRQLQDLP

-991 ERRHSFSE
+991 ERRHSYSE
-999 DTAREEAAEQKHSK
+999 DAAREEAAEQKHSK

-1034 EEDATAEGNDE
+1034 QEEDAAAEGSDV
-1045 KETKSYE
+1045 KETKPPE
-1052 NEDRDWESG
+1052 NELGKQEQVPEKSSPSANKQGKESGEILENTRKEKDRDWESG

-1101 PVDQKNKAASEMC
+1101 PVDQKNKTASEMC
-1114 PCMSTV
+1114 PCMSTI
-1120 LELKNNHSHLTRS
+1120 LELKNDHSHLTRS
-1133 EDKFSHKALE
+1133 EDKFAHKALE
-1143 TNFRT
+1143 TN
-1148 AKGSAASSG
+1148 
-1157 CQEDDEDDDN
+1157 CQDDEDDDN

-1176 LNLDPEQKPEELKE
+1176 LNLDPEQKLEELQE

-1195 ESDCQQKEGKID
+1195 ESDPQQKEGKID
-1207 KSSDTRLDPED
+1207 KSSDTRLEPQD
-1218 HHIPSVHL
+1218 HHTPSVHL
-1226 KEETLQLPDT
+1226 KEETLHLPDT
-1236 FIADYKQMGSQGAE
+1236 FIDDYKQMGSQGAE
-1250 SREDTEMLIKNASEE
+1250 SREVMEMLVKNATEE
-1265 TRHGSQEC
+1265 TTHGSQAC
-1273 PEAKANSRYLEMRAL
+1273 PEAKANSRYLEMRSL
-1288 EYPEA
+1288 EYPEV
-1293 ESKQRPSTPGWEQ
+1293 EPKRRHSPPGWEQ

-1366 ESLKMKEEGSP
+1366 ESLKMKEEGSH
-1377 LPQDDAGIVPHF
+1377 LPQDDTGIVPHF

>member
-1 MIVNYRH
+1 
-8 SVKGPVLLTRCT
+8 
-20 ARPLPSAAPGTI
+20 
-32 LGRARC
+32 
-38 APATVPRTGAQEP
+38 
-51 PCPGR
+51 
-56 DTGQSRRAAAE
+56 
-67 RGSLPSGRCGRR
+67 
-79 REGTGPAPRWG
+79 
-90 RAGGSARPSLRPC
+90 
-103 QRLWG
+103 
-108 SAQHWPPPPVA
+108 
-119 AALRQGGLSR
+119 
-129 RGLPVPPSPARRG
+129 
-142 GRRGER
+142 
-148 GCLQGRSSAPSLP
+148 
-161 SPCYPP
+161 
-167 SRRRGRGL
+167 
-175 RGHPRLPPQ
+175 
-184 GPPRM
+184 M
-189 VPGAAMSQ
+189 VPAAAMSQ

-214 APSRGM
+214 APSRGPGRGM

-239 KSPFSVGA
+239 KSPFSVST

-306 RHPTVMNAPQGHT
+306 RHPTVMNAPQGPA
-319 AGPPQGPGIA
+319 AGPPQGPGIT

-345 ALATPGGGLGAV
+345 ALAAPGGGLGPV
-357 QAQAPS
+357 QAPTPNS
-363 AIVMNPFGSVMAP
+363 IVMNPFGGVMAP
-376 TSGQQPVV
+376 TSGQQPMV
-384 VGLNKAGASTST
+384 VGLNKAGVSTSAA

-401 YEYKQNVVTAASQ
+401 YDYNKQNATAATPQ
-414 AFASEGEQSSQH
+414 VYASEGDQPSQH
-426 GFLAGGTHT
+426 GFLPSGAH
-435 ATSAAGSRYESP
+435 AASSAAGPRYEGH
-447 FGAPGQLQHEAAA
+447 FGAPSQLQHEATVA
-460 TFPKESYGAAAQHG
+460 FPKEAYGAVAQHG
-474 AARAFPS
+474 AARAFPG

-490 GDPGPILHGSSTSN
+490 GDPSPVLHGSSKSN

-518 DLMPGDSL
+518 DLVPGDSL

-548 PDTKFSTAAPPA
+548 PDTKFSAAAPPA

-567 AQSFGSPRMRQK
+567 KQSFGSPRMRQK
-579 EERSGGT
+579 EERSGSA
-586 PDLPTR
+586 PDLPAR
-592 SLLPHQLGDLRGV
+592 SLPPHQLGDLHGV
-605 APLHFPHICALCDK
+605 APLHFPHVCTLCDK

-644 DNTGIRCMLSSADG
+644 DNTGIRCVLSSADG

-672 SSIEDYPPN
+672 SNIEDYPPN
-681 VGASFISTPARSFG
+681 VGASFIATSARPFG

-824 DSRYGPERPRSRS
+824 DSRYGTERPRSRS

-852 TSCSSPHSPLGTG
+852 TSCSSPHSPMGTG
-865 RNDWGNG
+865 RTDWGNG
-872 REAWDQSPY
+872 RESWDQSPY
-881 SRREEERES
+881 LRREEERDS

-903 TDTWVHERKHYSRQL
+903 TDMWVHERKHYSRQL

-926 LEGGRGHREKYL
+926 IEGGRGHREKYL
-938 RTGSPGSLHPLS
+938 RSGSPGTLHPLS
-950 GYKNREDDYYRKSSK
+950 GYKSREDDYYRKTSK
-965 SKSEKFQRQLQDLP
+965 SKSDKFQRQLHDLP

-991 ERRHSFSE
+991 ERRHSYSE
-999 DTAREEAAEQKHSK
+999 DTAREEVAEQKHSK

-1018 RQKQSDKN
+1018 RQKPSDKN

-1034 EEDATAEGNDE
+1034 QEEDAAAGGNDM
-1045 KETKSYE
+1045 KETKPPE
-1052 NEDRDWESG
+1052 NELGKEEQVPEKSSPSANKQGKESGEILENTRKEKDRDWESG

-1101 PVDQKNKAASEMC
+1101 PVDQKNKTASEMC

-1120 LELKNNHSHLTRS
+1120 LELKNDHSDLTRS
-1133 EDKFSHKALE
+1133 GDKFAHKALE
-1143 TNFRT
+1143 TNFRSG
-1148 AKGSAASSG
+1148 KDIVASSG
-1157 CQEDDEDDDN
+1157 CQDEEEDDDN

-1176 LNLDPEQKPEELKE
+1176 LNLDPEQKPEELQE

-1195 ESDCQQKEGKID
+1195 ESDPQQKEGKID
-1207 KSSDTRLDPED
+1207 KCSDTRLKPED

-1236 FIADYKQMGSQGAE
+1236 FIDDYKQMGSQGTE
-1250 SREDTEMLIKNASEE
+1250 SREVMEMLVKNAGEE
-1265 TRHGSQEC
+1265 TRHGSQDC
-1273 PEAKANSRYLEMRAL
+1273 PEAKANSRYLEIRSL
-1288 EYPEA
+1288 EYPEV
-1293 ESKQRPSTPGWEQ
+1293 ESKRRHSPPGWEQ

-1356 LQKYL
+1356 LQYL

-1366 ESLKMKEEGSP
+1366 ESLKMKEEGSH
-1377 LPQDDAGIVPHF
+1377 LSQDDTGIVPHF
-1389 AKKKL
+1389 AKKKP